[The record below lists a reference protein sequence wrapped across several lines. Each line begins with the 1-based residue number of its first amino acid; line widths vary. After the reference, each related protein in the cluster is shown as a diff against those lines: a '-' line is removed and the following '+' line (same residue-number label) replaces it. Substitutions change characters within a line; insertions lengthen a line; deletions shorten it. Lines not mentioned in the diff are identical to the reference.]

1 MELIINDSS
10 LNQQYRNVHEFK
22 QYLENIFIPLY
33 TTVTQ
38 EKNVLFSKSDLYSS
52 KITSQDTFLDF
63 LTGKVGK
70 GLTSKQKLLSL
81 IYHSDYW
88 DLDSKINN
96 TVSYEWKENKSF
108 DVKALYEASERDKL
122 LISFYSDSFDVFKQL
137 SMTVV
142 KSHQEEIIVHNFI
155 DLPSYEVFSKKE
167 SEKKITIDHTKQYHA
182 VVYKNEQNHPPHFH
196 ILYQG
201 EKRGAYQLP
210 GLEERDISFPK
221 KDKKKIDGWIKENFQ
236 QLIDCWNIVHP
247 DRLINRIRINSE
259 YSLVFSIQDDQNN
272 IQIEYCGSSLGT
284 YWFDTKELKDIDFP
298 TSDIQMIKR
307 FIEDKETELIDLW
320 NKLHIKK

>member
-1 MELIINDSS
+1 MDLIINDSS

-70 GLTSKQKLLSL
+70 GLTSQQKLLSL
-81 IYHSDYW
+81 IHSSHYW

-96 TVSYEWKENKSF
+96 TVFYQWKENTDF

-122 LISFYSDSFDVFKQL
+122 LISFYSDSFDVFKQS
-137 SMTVV
+137 SMTVL
-142 KSHQEEIIVHNFI
+142 KSHQEEIVVHNFI

-167 SEKKITIDHTKQYHA
+167 SEKKIIIDHTKQYHA
-182 VVYKNEQNHPPHFH
+182 VVYKNEDNHPPHFH

-201 EKRGAYQLP
+201 KKSGAYQLP
-210 GLEERDISFPK
+210 GLEERDISFPAR
-221 KDKKKIDGWIKENFQ
+221 DKKKIDEWIKVNLK
-236 QLIDCWNIVHP
+236 QLINCWNTVHP
-247 DRLINRIRINSE
+247 DRLIDRIVINREYCLVVSLLDNQKRIE
-259 YSLVFSIQDDQNN
+259 
-272 IQIEYCGSSLGT
+272 IEYCGCPSAT
-284 YWFDTKELKDIDFP
+284 YLFDMKKISNISFP
-298 TSDIQMIKR
+298 TKDREKIEK
-307 FIEDKETELIDLW
+307 FIEENEGKLIDLW